1 MAGINH
7 PAEHNYRYESVS
19 FFHCTP
25 FQPAS
30 KTSCIRAF
38 LDCRSYCRR
47 VILSFW
53 RWTPGSFDARLPAW
67 KRVDRF
73 VFCLIFLP
81 PFLSIFAAST
91 RMRGLLYIIAFG
103 RAFLYSF
110 ASVALLISF
119 GSAGW
124 LVRFLLCFSGFFSSP
139 FLFWLWLCCLRT
151 GSGPS
156 SLEVF
161 FFVSVLLL
169 IGSIDYRLIMP
180 FWADLYF

>member
-1 MAGINH
+1 MNRCHSFTAHHSSQLRKHHALGLFWIAGLLAGGLFFLFG
-7 PAEHNYRYESVS
+7 AERLVPLMLVFLRGNVS
-19 FFHCTP
+19 IVLF
-25 FQPAS
+25 
-30 KTSCIRAF
+30 
-38 LDCRSYCRR
+38 
-47 VILSFW
+47 
-53 RWTPGSFDARLPAW
+53 
-67 KRVDRF
+67 
-73 VFCLIFLP
+73 FCLIFLP

-139 FLFWLWLCCLRT
+139 FLYWLWLCCLRT

>member
-1 MAGINH
+1 MNRCHSFTAHHSSQLRKRHALGLFWIAGLLAGGLFFLFG
-7 PAEHNYRYESVS
+7 AERLVPLMLVFLRGNVS
-19 FFHCTP
+19 IVLF
-25 FQPAS
+25 
-30 KTSCIRAF
+30 
-38 LDCRSYCRR
+38 
-47 VILSFW
+47 
-53 RWTPGSFDARLPAW
+53 
-67 KRVDRF
+67 
-73 VFCLIFLP
+73 FCLIFLP

-91 RMRGLLYIIAFG
+91 RMRSLLYIIAFG

-139 FLFWLWLCCLRT
+139 FLYWLWLCCLRT

>member
-1 MAGINH
+1 MNRCHSFTAHHSSQLRKRHALGLFWIAGLLAGGLFFLFG
-7 PAEHNYRYESVS
+7 AERLVPLMLVFLRGNVS
-19 FFHCTP
+19 IVLF
-25 FQPAS
+25 
-30 KTSCIRAF
+30 
-38 LDCRSYCRR
+38 
-47 VILSFW
+47 
-53 RWTPGSFDARLPAW
+53 
-67 KRVDRF
+67 
-73 VFCLIFLP
+73 FCLIFLP

-139 FLFWLWLCCLRT
+139 FLYWLWLCCLRT

>member
-1 MAGINH
+1 MNRCHSFTAHHSSQLRKRHALGLFWIAGLLAGGFFFLFG
-7 PAEHNYRYESVS
+7 AERLIPLMLVFLRGNVS
-19 FFHCTP
+19 IVLF
-25 FQPAS
+25 
-30 KTSCIRAF
+30 
-38 LDCRSYCRR
+38 
-47 VILSFW
+47 
-53 RWTPGSFDARLPAW
+53 
-67 KRVDRF
+67 
-73 VFCLIFLP
+73 FCLIFLP

-139 FLFWLWLCCLRT
+139 FLYWLWLCCLRT

>member
-1 MAGINH
+1 MNRCHSFTAHHSSQLRKRHALGLFWIAGLLAGGFFFLFG
-7 PAEHNYRYESVS
+7 AERLVPLMLVFLRGNVS
-19 FFHCTP
+19 IVLF
-25 FQPAS
+25 
-30 KTSCIRAF
+30 
-38 LDCRSYCRR
+38 
-47 VILSFW
+47 
-53 RWTPGSFDARLPAW
+53 
-67 KRVDRF
+67 
-73 VFCLIFLP
+73 FCLIFLP
-81 PFLSIFAAST
+81 PFLSILAAST

-139 FLFWLWLCCLRT
+139 FLYWLWLCCLRA

-169 IGSIDYRLIMP
+169 IGCIDYRLIMP